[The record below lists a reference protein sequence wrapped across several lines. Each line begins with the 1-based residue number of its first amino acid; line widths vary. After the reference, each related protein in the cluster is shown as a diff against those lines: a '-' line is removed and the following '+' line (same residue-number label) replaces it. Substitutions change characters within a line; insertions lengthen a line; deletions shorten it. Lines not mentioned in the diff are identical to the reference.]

1 MNQSC
6 HNFNPEINFLSEL
19 SPTEIS
25 WDQHRSMAEDL
36 AVLYN
41 RNIKFGKYADR
52 INGCSG
58 YLKFG
63 VDADQGKLV
72 LKEVWFCRCRYCT
85 VCQWRRTLKM
95 RAMMYQNIDKIIQS
109 HPTHRWVFLTLTVK
123 NPHVSDTRQ
132 TLKEMN
138 AGWQRMVQSKR
149 FKGVVDGFIRTTEIT
164 RPEKKSERMN
174 VHPHFHAMLL
184 VKSTYFNRDYI
195 NQVEWTDMWIK
206 AMRLDYYPQVDIRAV
221 KPNPRKTVDENKSK
235 LHGAV
240 LETFKYS
247 IKPFDMLAYDDSGE
261 WLYEITTQTHKMR
274 FIATGGVLRGILK
287 SDDEITNEDMI
298 HITDDD
304 LERSKDNGERIGF
317 SYMAQYRRYVY
328 NPKLNEYAEP

>member
-1 MNQSC
+1 MRPTTYTSFSMNQSC

-72 LKEVWFCRCRYCT
+72 LKEVWFCCCRYCT

-109 HPTHRWVFLTLTVK
+109 YPTHRWVFLTLTVK
-123 NPHVSDTRQ
+123 
-132 TLKEMN
+132 TLM
-138 AGWQRMVQSKR
+138 
-149 FKGVVDGFIRTTEIT
+149 F
-164 RPEKKSERMN
+164 
-174 VHPHFHAMLL
+174 L
-184 VKSTYFNRDYI
+184 
-195 NQVEWTDMWIK
+195 
-206 AMRLDYYPQVDIRAV
+206 
-221 KPNPRKTVDENKSK
+221 
-235 LHGAV
+235 
-240 LETFKYS
+240 
-247 IKPFDMLAYDDSGE
+247 
-261 WLYEITTQTHKMR
+261 
-274 FIATGGVLRGILK
+274 IL
-287 SDDEITNEDMI
+287 S
-298 HITDDD
+298 D
-304 LERSKDNGERIGF
+304 LERYECRLAKNDSI
-317 SYMAQYRRYVY
+317 
-328 NPKLNEYAEP
+328 